1 MWHVSSRSGVATLRT
16 AIHLLLTTAAVPAR
30 LRGCVA
36 DASVTGTRASAFVL
50 TTGTGAT
57 ATAAAAGAAAA
68 GCGADWCAG
77 VSIIQPATT
86 ASDVCPATMTSSG
99 DRPPSNTLTSAS
111 VRTTRRVLTYL
122 PSMRI
127 FGWRRGVVVSGVR
140 RMNEVNARRARL
152 VPGWVTVFGM
162 VWQVSVAEWLARLTV
177 V

>member
-1 MWHVSSRSGVATLRT
+1 VT
-16 AIHLLLTTAAVPAR
+16 P

-57 ATAAAAGAAAA
+57 ATATAAGAAAA

-111 VRTTRRVLTYL
+111 VRTTRRLLTYL
-122 PSMRI
+122 
-127 FGWRRGVVVSGVR
+127 
-140 RMNEVNARRARL
+140 
-152 VPGWVTVFGM
+152 
-162 VWQVSVAEWLARLTV
+162 LTQHA
-177 V
+177 